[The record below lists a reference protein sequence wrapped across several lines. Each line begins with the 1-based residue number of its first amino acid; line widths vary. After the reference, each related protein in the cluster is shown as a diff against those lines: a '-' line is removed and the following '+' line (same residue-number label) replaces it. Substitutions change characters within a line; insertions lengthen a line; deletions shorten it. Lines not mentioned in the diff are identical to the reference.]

1 MHLLCL
7 LLCAFR
13 FICKG
18 WEIYKFLEKLS
29 KVVTRICDP
38 DKVKY
43 VFERGAFSMLL
54 LCAFRFIP
62 KGLEIP
68 IFLEKLGKVDTS
80 LF

>member
-1 MHLLCL
+1 M
-7 LLCAFR
+7 
-13 FICKG
+13 
-18 WEIYKFLEKLS
+18 EKLS

-68 IFLEKLGKVDTS
+68 IFFGKAGQGWHKSVLEKNSYYDEYNFERVAK
-80 LF
+80 